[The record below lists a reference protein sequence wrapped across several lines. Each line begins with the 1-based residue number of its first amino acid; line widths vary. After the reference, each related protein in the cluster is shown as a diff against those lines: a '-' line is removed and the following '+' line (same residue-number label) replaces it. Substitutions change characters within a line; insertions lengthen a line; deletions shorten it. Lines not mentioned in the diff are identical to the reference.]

1 MTHTPYP
8 VVLDA
13 CVIYPSLLRDLL
25 IHLGLTGLY
34 QPKWTAIIE
43 DEWQR
48 NLLLNRPDLTPEQIS
63 RTRELMNQAIPDAMI
78 TGFEAIIPGIT
89 LPDPDDQHV
98 VAAAV
103 RSNAEIIVT
112 FNLKD
117 FSHPEIDNF
126 GIEALHPD
134 DFITDLL
141 DLNQAL
147 VLSAVS
153 RQRHSMRKPPKSV
166 DEYLDTL
173 LRQSLP
179 QTVKELSK
187 FRALI

>member
-48 NLLLNRPDLTPEQIS
+48 NLLANRPDLTPEQIS
-63 RTRELMNQAIPDAMI
+63 RTSELMNKAVPDAMI
-78 TGFEAIIPGIT
+78 TGFEPLIPGIT
-89 LPDPDDQHV
+89 LPDPDDRHV

-103 RSNAEIIVT
+103 RGNAEIIVT

-117 FSHPEIDNF
+117 FPQPSLNNF
-126 GIEALHPD
+126 GIEAQHPD
-134 DFITDLL
+134 DFMTDLL

-147 VLSAVS
+147 VLSAVNK
-153 RQRHSMRKPPKSV
+153 QRRSMRKPPKSV
-166 DEYLDTL
+166 DEYLDAL
-173 LRQSLP
+173 LRQGLP
-179 QTVKELSK
+179 QTVTELSK
-187 FRALI
+187 FGALI

>member
-48 NLLLNRPDLTPEQIS
+48 NLLANRPDLTPEQIS
-63 RTRELMNQAIPDAMI
+63 RTSELMNKAVPDAMI
-78 TGFEAIIPGIT
+78 TGFEPLIPGIV
-89 LPDPDDQHV
+89 LPDPDDRHV

-103 RSNAEIIVT
+103 RGNAEIIVT

-117 FSHPEIDNF
+117 FPQPSLNNF
-126 GIEALHPD
+126 GIEAQHPD
-134 DFITDLL
+134 DFMTDLF

-147 VLSAVS
+147 VLSAVNK
-153 RQRHSMRKPPKSV
+153 QRRNMKRPPKSV
-166 DEYLDTL
+166 GEYLDAL
-173 LRQSLP
+173 LRQGLP
-179 QTVKELSK
+179 QTVTELSK
-187 FRALI
+187 FGALI

>member
-48 NLLLNRPDLTPEQIS
+48 NLLANRPDLTPEQIS
-63 RTRELMNQAIPDAMI
+63 RTSELMNKAVPDAMI
-78 TGFEAIIPGIT
+78 TGFEPLIPGIV
-89 LPDPDDQHV
+89 LPDPDDRHV

-103 RSNAEIIVT
+103 RGNAEIIVT

-117 FSHPEIDNF
+117 FPQPSLNNF
-126 GIEALHPD
+126 GIEAQHPD
-134 DFITDLL
+134 DFMTDLF

-147 VLSAVS
+147 VLSAVNE
-153 RQRHSMRKPPKSV
+153 QRHNMKRPPKSV
-166 DEYLDTL
+166 GENLDAL
-173 LRQSLP
+173 LRQGLP
-179 QTVKELSK
+179 QTVTELSK
-187 FRALI
+187 FGALI

>member
-48 NLLLNRPDLTPEQIS
+48 NLLANRPDLTPEQIS
-63 RTRELMNQAIPDAMI
+63 RTSELMNKAVPDAMI
-78 TGFEAIIPGIT
+78 TGFEPLIPGIV
-89 LPDPDDQHV
+89 LPDPDDRHV

-103 RSNAEIIVT
+103 RGNADIIVT

-117 FSHPEIDNF
+117 FPQPSLNNF
-126 GIEALHPD
+126 GIEAQHPD
-134 DFITDLL
+134 DFMTDLF

-147 VLSAVS
+147 VLSAVNK
-153 RQRHSMRKPPKSV
+153 QRRNMKRPPKSV
-166 DEYLDTL
+166 GEYLD
-173 LRQSLP
+173 
-179 QTVKELSK
+179 
-187 FRALI
+187 A

>member
-78 TGFEAIIPGIT
+78 TGFEALIPGIT
-89 LPDPDDQHV
+89 LPDPDDRHV
-98 VAAAV
+98 VAAAI
-103 RSNAEIIVT
+103 RNNAEIIVT

-117 FSHPEIDNF
+117 FPHPEIDNF

-153 RQRHSMRKPPKSV
+153 RQRHNMRKPSKSV
-166 DEYLDTL
+166 DEYLDAL

>member
-1 MTHTPYP
+1 MTRTPYP

-43 DEWQR
+43 DEWKR
-48 NLLLNRPDLTPEQIS
+48 NLLINRDDLTSEQIS
-63 RTRELMNQAIPDAMI
+63 RTSELMNKAVPDAMI
-78 TGFEAIIPGIT
+78 TGFESLISGIS
-89 LPDPDDQHV
+89 LPDLDDRHV

-103 RSNAEIIVT
+103 RSDADIIVT
-112 FNLKD
+112 YNLKD
-117 FSHPEIDNF
+117 FPQPSLNSF

-134 DFITDLL
+134 DFITDLF

-147 VLSAVS
+147 VLSAVNKQ
-153 RQRHSMRKPPKSV
+153 RQSMKKPPKSV
-166 DEYLDTL
+166 DEYLEAL
-173 LRQSLP
+173 LRQGLP
-179 QTVKELSK
+179 QTVKELNK
-187 FRALI
+187 FHLLI

>member
-1 MTHTPYP
+1 MTRTPYP

-43 DEWQR
+43 DEWKR
-48 NLLLNRPDLTPEQIS
+48 NLLINRDDLTSEQIS
-63 RTRELMNQAIPDAMI
+63 RTSELMNKAVPDAMI
-78 TGFEAIIPGIT
+78 TGFESLISGIS
-89 LPDPDDQHV
+89 LPDLDDRHV

-103 RSNAEIIVT
+103 RSDADIIVT
-112 FNLKD
+112 YNLKD
-117 FSHPEIDNF
+117 FPQPSLNSF

-134 DFITDLL
+134 DFITDLF

-147 VLSAVS
+147 VLSAVNKQ
-153 RQRHSMRKPPKSV
+153 RQSMKKPPKSV
-166 DEYLDTL
+166 DEYLEAL
-173 LRQSLP
+173 LRQGLP
-179 QTVKELSK
+179 QTVKELNK
-187 FRALI
+187 FRLLI